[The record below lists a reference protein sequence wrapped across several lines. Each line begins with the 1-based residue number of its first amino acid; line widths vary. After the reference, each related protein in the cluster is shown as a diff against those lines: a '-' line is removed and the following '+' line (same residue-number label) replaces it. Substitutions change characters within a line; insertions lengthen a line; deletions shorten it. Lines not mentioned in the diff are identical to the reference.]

1 MVITAAVV
9 VAAAPVKIVVAKI
22 DKEKRINIE
31 IKYNRESKRGR

>member
-22 DKEKRINIE
+22 DKEKSL
-31 IKYNRESKRGR
+31 KYR